1 MTCGRR
7 EGWGGQP
14 ITSVLLC
21 SVICSLVF
29 RLSEFLAE
37 MQHVK
42 VIRSK
47 VFCHKGWG
55 SLFCQFVLVV
65 NLLAVAVLF

>member
-1 MTCGRR
+1 MVGERAG
-7 EGWGGQP
+7 EASP

-29 RLSEFLAE
+29 RLSEFLDE
-37 MQHVK
+37 MQHVR

-47 VFCHKGWG
+47 FFCHKGWG
-55 SLFCQFVLVV
+55 SLFFQFVLVV
-65 NLLAVAVLF
+65 NLLAIAVLF

>member
-1 MTCGRR
+1 MVGERAG
-7 EGWGGQP
+7 EASP

-37 MQHVK
+37 MQHVRVLLDQSFSVTK
-42 VIRSK
+42 AEEAYFS
-47 VFCHKGWG
+47 
-55 SLFCQFVLVV
+55 SLSW
-65 NLLAVAVLF
+65 